1 MARRVLALR
10 LVPTEVFGRLLVEL
24 RQTHPDT
31 SIVAV
36 AASDERAGADE
47 VIDWRHARPR
57 SLAAELRR
65 RRFDLAVVAHGRDQY
80 ATRAYWK
87 AVLLAAIARARETV
101 LCEDGLLARRHGVG
115 LGAARAVLQ
124 MLQELYAG
132 GMALMVLLP
141 LMLLAGAADLT
152 EALAARA
159 AGPAVGQT
167 KDSPDDSF

>member
-1 MARRVLALR
+1 MARSVLALR
-10 LVPTEVFGRLLVEL
+10 LVPTEVFGRLLAEL
-24 RQTHPDT
+24 RQTYPDT
-31 SIVAV
+31 RIVAV
-36 AASDERAGADE
+36 ATSEETAGADE

-101 LCEDGLLARRHGVG
+101 LCEDGLLRRRHGIA
-115 LGAARAVLQ
+115 LGAIRAALQ
-124 MLQELYAG
+124 TLQEFYAG
-132 GMALMVLLP
+132 ATAGVVLLP
-141 LMLLAGAADLT
+141 LILLVAVADLT
-152 EALAARA
+152 EALAVRA
-159 AGPAVGQT
+159 AGPVVGQR